1 MRLLGCFLLIFA
13 LLLPTLCLRG
23 RSLLE
28 DIDNN
33 LYDEQTTDKNSG
45 TQKAGKNTKDN
56 NSTFTG
62 TNDPGSEIRRDKNG
76 QIKIRIGH
84 IGAVGA
90 LPSEDKVMNISRTQ
104 LLEEGILGDDFD
116 VEIISRMG
124 CGEAFEGVAVAAEM
138 YHVQKVRAFIGP
150 YCNAELDA
158 VAKMGTFWDIPVIS
172 YMSSSNNLNDRM
184 IYKTLARISSKN
196 TNSIAR
202 AVAGLMQHYK
212 WRKVAIATNTGQV
225 AFERVQVF
233 EEELRHAG
241 ITLLNK
247 IMFEENGDANDMLK
261 TGLLQE
267 LQNTAR
273 IIICLFSSTRELSKE
288 FMQAAFQSGMN
299 SAEYAFILPW
309 LQSGPKDTSPWIG
322 NSGEM
327 LQRVKDYYANAIIVD
342 DVNGFD
348 DTIVESFV
356 SRLEEHNIKR
366 EDIDVANIFGYL
378 HLYDSLKLY
387 SLAVR
392 KVLNET
398 NNNATMLNDGR
409 LVWNAMRR
417 MSFEGVVTTAGGATG
432 TVNMD
437 DLSDRAPLFAAFF
450 IAPNRDK
457 VLKMVSM
464 ESVLVPNCNGLKNLS
479 GCYDL
484 KMSDVM
490 TGFWPSENG
499 QMPLDE
505 PYCGY
510 RGQRC
515 SYTLE
520 IALLG
525 SVVALIVSRSSSSAI
540 AKRELWI
547 RCPGASST
555 TTCA

>member
-1 MRLLGCFLLIFA
+1 
-13 LLLPTLCLRG
+13 
-23 RSLLE
+23 
-28 DIDNN
+28 
-33 LYDEQTTDKNSG
+33 
-45 TQKAGKNTKDN
+45 
-56 NSTFTG
+56 
-62 TNDPGSEIRRDKNG
+62 
-76 QIKIRIGH
+76 
-84 IGAVGA
+84 
-90 LPSEDKVMNISRTQ
+90 
-104 LLEEGILGDDFD
+104 
-116 VEIISRMG
+116 
-124 CGEAFEGVAVAAEM
+124 
-138 YHVQKVRAFIGP
+138 
-150 YCNAELDA
+150 
-158 VAKMGTFWDIPVIS
+158 
-172 YMSSSNNLNDRM
+172 
-184 IYKTLARISSKN
+184 
-196 TNSIAR
+196 
-202 AVAGLMQHYK
+202 
-212 WRKVAIATNTGQV
+212 
-225 AFERVQVF
+225 
-233 EEELRHAG
+233 
-241 ITLLNK
+241 
-247 IMFEENGDANDMLK
+247 
-261 TGLLQE
+261 
-267 LQNTAR
+267 
-273 IIICLFSSTRELSKE
+273 
-288 FMQAAFQSGMN
+288 
-299 SAEYAFILPW
+299 
-309 LQSGPKDTSPWIG
+309 
-322 NSGEM
+322 
-327 LQRVKDYYANAIIVD
+327 
-342 DVNGFD
+342 
-348 DTIVESFV
+348 
-356 SRLEEHNIKR
+356 
-366 EDIDVANIFGYL
+366 
-378 HLYDSLKLY
+378 
-387 SLAVR
+387 
-392 KVLNET
+392 
-398 NNNATMLNDGR
+398 MLNDGR

>member
-1 MRLLGCFLLIFA
+1 M
-13 LLLPTLCLRG
+13 
-23 RSLLE
+23 
-28 DIDNN
+28 
-33 LYDEQTTDKNSG
+33 K
-45 TQKAGKNTKDN
+45 
-56 NSTFTG
+56 
-62 TNDPGSEIRRDKNG
+62 
-76 QIKIRIGH
+76 
-84 IGAVGA
+84 
-90 LPSEDKVMNISRTQ
+90 
-104 LLEEGILGDDFD
+104 
-116 VEIISRMG
+116 
-124 CGEAFEGVAVAAEM
+124 
-138 YHVQKVRAFIGP
+138 
-150 YCNAELDA
+150 
-158 VAKMGTFWDIPVIS
+158 
-172 YMSSSNNLNDRM
+172 
-184 IYKTLARISSKN
+184 
-196 TNSIAR
+196 
-202 AVAGLMQHYK
+202 
-212 WRKVAIATNTGQV
+212 
-225 AFERVQVF
+225 
-233 EEELRHAG
+233 
-241 ITLLNK
+241 
-247 IMFEENGDANDMLK
+247 
-261 TGLLQE
+261 
-267 LQNTAR
+267 
-273 IIICLFSSTRELSKE
+273 
-288 FMQAAFQSGMN
+288 
-299 SAEYAFILPW
+299 
-309 LQSGPKDTSPWIG
+309 
-322 NSGEM
+322 
-327 LQRVKDYYANAIIVD
+327 
-342 DVNGFD
+342 
-348 DTIVESFV
+348 
-356 SRLEEHNIKR
+356 
-366 EDIDVANIFGYL
+366 ANIFGYL